1 MDESNT
7 SGHAF
12 NSKNASIKRDVFI
25 LKLKQMIGGCYDV
38 FNLRAGL
45 HLWQRQGIDQNSSV
59 GNQLGRLFELG
70 QSRTRSDAQLKNPA
84 RLQLDGRQ

>member
-1 MDESNT
+1 MV
-7 SGHAF
+7 
-12 NSKNASIKRDVFI
+12 IVI
-25 LKLKQMIGGCYDV
+25 LKLKQMIGGCYDF

-59 GNQLGRLFELG
+59 GNQLGRLFVLG